1 MRGNFITDR
10 KGDKNPNYKH
20 GQRKTRLYRI
30 WANMKSRC
38 HNPKTSFYNSY
49 GGKGVT
55 VCPEWKND
63 FQVFH
68 DWAISHGYSDDL
80 SIDRIDVNGNYE
92 PGNCRWVSTKAQA
105 KNRSN
110 NHIVIVDGVSKSL
123 MEWCEIYSINYK
135 TVRDRLKRGWAVKL
149 ALETPVKGG

>member
-38 HNPKTSFYNSY
+38 HNPKTSFYNRY

-55 VCPEWKND
+55 VCDEWKNN
-63 FQVFH
+63 FQAFH
-68 DWAISHGYSDDL
+68 DWAVTHGYSDDL

-135 TVRDRLKRGWAVKL
+135 TVRDRLKRGWTVKL
-149 ALETPVKGG
+149 ALETPVKGE